1 MQIKGFRM
9 LNRRQMVLAGAVL
22 LAGSITGGV
31 LAPRL
36 NAAAENP
43 NERLKTFSQIL
54 GIVLDR
60 YIDEVSPEVAVE
72 GAIRGMLKTLDPH
85 TNFLNATDYQEMM
98 EEQHGSFSG
107 LGIVISKPTVDR
119 PLTVISP
126 IEGTP
131 AYRAGI
137 RPGDVISQ
145 IEGVDTLD
153 MTVDQAL
160 KRLRGAKGTQVSITI
175 TRPGEDSPLHY
186 TITRD
191 DIPTRSIQYAFMM
204 RPEIGFVRVTNFT
217 QTTDRELEEK
227 LRLLKS
233 AGMNRLILDLRGNP
247 GGLLEQAVRVAD
259 KFLAKGQKV
268 VYTRGRTRG
277 SDQEYLATGM
287 GTHVDFPLIIL
298 VNKYSASASEIV
310 AGAIQDHDR
319 GLIIGKTTW
328 GKGLVQTVYPLSHR
342 SALALTTAHYY
353 TPSGRLIQ
361 RDFESLEDY
370 YYLSRDEQEE
380 ELPSREER
388 RTDSGRVVYGGGGIT
403 PDILVDNFKLNKFL
417 RQLENEQVFFAFA
430 VQYNLSHKDLPRN
443 FGLDVTALEDF
454 KTLLT
459 RRKVAFTEQDLG
471 DNGDYIRTSLRKEIA
486 AARWGGEEGFKIF
499 AEIDPQI
506 QKALE
511 SFPQAQQL
519 ARMASGVI
527 PPASASQ
534 QEP

>member
-1 MQIKGFRM
+1 M
-9 LNRRQMVLAGAVL
+9 LNRRQLFLAAATL
-22 LAGSITGGV
+22 LAGSLTGGL

-36 NAAAENP
+36 DAAADTADD
-43 NERLKTFSQIL
+43 RLKTFSQIL
-54 GIVLDR
+54 GIVQDR
-60 YIDEVSPEVAVE
+60 YIEEVSPEVAIE

-85 TNFLNATDYQEMM
+85 TNFLNASDYQDMM

-107 LGIVISKPTVDR
+107 LGIVISKPSVNR

-131 AYRAGI
+131 AFRAGI

-153 MTVDQAL
+153 MSVDQAL
-160 KRLRGAKGTQVSITI
+160 KRLRGAKGTHVTITV
-175 TRPGEDSPLHY
+175 TRPGEDAPLHF

-191 DIPTRSIQYAFMM
+191 DIPTRSIQYAFMI
-204 RPEIGFVRVTNFT
+204 RPEIGFVRVINFT

-227 LRLLKS
+227 LRILEN

-259 KFLAKGQKV
+259 KFLTKGQKI

-277 SDQEYLATGM
+277 SDQEYLATGV
-287 GTHVDFPLIIL
+287 GTHIDFPLIIL

-310 AGAIQDHDR
+310 AGSVQDHDR

-361 RDFESLEDY
+361 RNYNSLEDY
-370 YYLSRDEQEE
+370 YYLSGDEQEE
-380 ELPSREER
+380 EQPSKEQRH
-388 RTDSGRVVYGGGGIT
+388 TDSGRVVYGGGGIT
-403 PDILVDNFKLNKFL
+403 PDILVDNLKLSKFL
-417 RQLENEQVFFAFA
+417 RQLENEQVFFGFA
-430 VQYNLSHKDLPRN
+430 VQYNVSHKDLPRD
-443 FGLDVTALEDF
+443 FTLDDPAMDDF
-454 KTLLT
+454 
-459 RRKVAFTEQDLG
+459 RKFLDQRKIAFTEQDLS
-471 DNGDYIRTSLRKEIA
+471 DNDPYIRTSIRKEVA
-486 AARWGGEEGFKIF
+486 SARWGGEEGFRIL

-519 ARMASGVI
+519 ARLPSGESG
-527 PPASASQ
+527 PSDGQ
-534 QEP
+534 QKP

>member
-1 MQIKGFRM
+1 M
-9 LNRRQMVLAGAVL
+9 LNRRQLLLAAAIL
-22 LAGSITGGV
+22 LAGSLTGGL

-36 NAAAENP
+36 DAAAGAADD
-43 NERLKTFSQIL
+43 RLKTFSQIL
-54 GIVLDR
+54 GIIQDR
-60 YIDEVSPEVAVE
+60 YIEEVSPEVAIE

-85 TNFLNATDYQEMM
+85 TNFLNAADYQDMM

-107 LGIVISKPTVDR
+107 LGIVISKPSVDR

-131 AYRAGI
+131 AHRAGI

-145 IEGVDTLD
+145 IDGVDTLD
-153 MTVDQAL
+153 MSVDQAM
-160 KRLRGAKGTQVSITI
+160 KRLRGAKGTQATITV
-175 TRPGEDSPLHY
+175 TRPGEDAPLHF

-191 DIPTRSIQYAFMM
+191 DIPTRSVQYAFLI
-204 RPEIGFVRVTNFT
+204 RPGIGFVRVNNFT

-227 LRLLKS
+227 LRILKS
-233 AGMNRLILDLRGNP
+233 AGMDRLILDLRGNP

-259 KFLAKGQKV
+259 KFLTKGQKI

-277 SDQEYLATGM
+277 SDQEYLATGV
-287 GTHVDFPLIIL
+287 GTHIDFPLIIL

-310 AGAIQDHDR
+310 AGSVQDHDR

-361 RDFESLEDY
+361 RNYNSLEDY
-370 YYLSRDEQEE
+370 YYLSGDEQEE
-380 ELPSREER
+380 EQPSKEQR

-403 PDILVDNFKLNKFL
+403 PDILVDSPKLGKFL
-417 RQLENEQVFFAFA
+417 RQLENEQIFFNFA
-430 VQYNLSHKDLPRN
+430 VQYNVSHKELPR
-443 FGLDVTALEDF
+443 DF
-454 KTLLT
+454 TIDD
-459 RRKVAFTEQDLG
+459 RAMDDFRKFLGQKKIAFTEQDLR
-471 DNGDYIRTSLRKEIA
+471 DDDTYIRTSIRKEVA
-486 AARWGGEEGFKIF
+486 SARWSGEEGFRIL

-519 ARMASGVI
+519 ARLPSGESG
-527 PPASASQ
+527 PSDSQ
-534 QEP
+534 QKP

>member
-1 MQIKGFRM
+1 M
-9 LNRRQMVLAGAVL
+9 LKRRQLWMASAIL
-22 LAGSITGGV
+22 LAGSLTGGL

-36 NAAAENP
+36 NAAAETTND
-43 NERLKTFSQIL
+43 RLKTFSQIL
-54 GIVLDR
+54 GIVQER
-60 YIDEVSPEVAVE
+60 YIDEVVPEVAIE

-85 TNFLNATDYQEMM
+85 TNFLNSADYQDMM

-107 LGIVISKPTVDR
+107 LGIVISKPSVDR

-131 AYRAGI
+131 AFRAGI

-153 MTVDQAL
+153 MSVDQAL
-160 KRLRGAKGTQVSITI
+160 KRLRGAKGTQVNITI
-175 TRPGEDSPLHY
+175 VRPGEEAPLHFN
-186 TITRD
+186 ITRD
-191 DIPTRSIQYAFMM
+191 DIPTRSVQYAFMI

-227 LRLLKS
+227 FRILKT

-259 KFLAKGQKV
+259 KFLAKGQKIV
-268 VYTRGRTRG
+268 FTRGRTRG
-277 SDQEYLATGM
+277 SDQEYFATGT
-287 GTHVDFPLIIL
+287 GTHIDFPLIIL

-319 GLIIGKTTW
+319 GLIVGKTTW

-361 RDFESLEDY
+361 RDYDSLEDY
-370 YYLSRDEQEE
+370 YYLSRDEQDDGQ
-380 ELPSREER
+380 PAKDPR
-388 RTDSGRVVYGGGGIT
+388 RTDSGRVVYGGGGIA
-403 PDILVDNFKLNKFL
+403 PDILVDSYKLDKFL
-417 RQLENEQVFFAFA
+417 RQLENEQVFFGFA
-430 VQYNLSHKDLPRN
+430 VQYNVSHKDIPRG
-443 FGLDVTALEDF
+443 FALDETAMDDF
-454 KTLLT
+454 KKYLEQ
-459 RRKVAFTEQDLG
+459 RKIAFTEADLRESAE
-471 DNGDYIRTSLRKEIA
+471 YIRTAIRKEIA
-486 AARWGGEEGFKIF
+486 AARWGGEEGFRVF

-519 ARMASGVI
+519 ARLASQG
-527 PPASASQ
+527 SASSDSQ
-534 QEP
+534 QKP

>member
-1 MQIKGFRM
+1 MP
-9 LNRRQMVLAGAVL
+9 NRRQLMLAAAIL
-22 LAGSITGGV
+22 LAGSLTGGL

-36 NAAAENP
+36 DAAAGTAD
-43 NERLKTFSQIL
+43 ERLKTFSQIL
-54 GIVLDR
+54 GTIQDR
-60 YIDEVSPEVAVE
+60 YIEEVSPEVAIE

-85 TNFLNATDYQEMM
+85 TNFLNAADYQDMM

-131 AYRAGI
+131 AFRAGI

-153 MTVDQAL
+153 MSVDQAM
-160 KRLRGAKGTQVSITI
+160 KRLRGAKGTRVNITV
-175 TRPGEDSPLHY
+175 TRPGEDVPLHF

-191 DIPTRSIQYAFMM
+191 DIPTRSVPYAFLI
-204 RPEIGFVRVTNFT
+204 RPGIGFVRVTNFT

-227 LRLLKS
+227 LGTLKS
-233 AGMNRLILDLRGNP
+233 EGMDRLILDLRGNP

-259 KFLAKGQKV
+259 KFLTKGQKI
-268 VYTRGRTRG
+268 VYTRGRIRG
-277 SDQEYLATGM
+277 SDQEYLATGV
-287 GTHVDFPLIIL
+287 GTHIDFPLIVL

-310 AGAIQDHDR
+310 AGSVQDHDR
-319 GLIIGKTTW
+319 GLIIGKSTW
-328 GKGLVQTVYPLSHR
+328 GKGLVQTVYPLSQR

-361 RDFESLEDY
+361 RDYNSLEDY
-370 YYLSRDEQEE
+370 YYLSGDEE
-380 ELPSREER
+380 EPEEERIPTEQR

-403 PDILVDNFKLNKFL
+403 PDILVDNPRLGKFL
-417 RQLENEQVFFAFA
+417 RQLENERVFFDFA
-430 VQYNLSHKDLPRN
+430 VEYGVSHRDLPRD
-443 FGLDVTALEDF
+443 FVLDDAAMDDF
-454 KTLLT
+454 RKFLG
-459 RRKVAFTEQDLG
+459 RRKIAFTEQELR
-471 DNGDYIRTSLRKEIA
+471 DNDSYIRASIRKEVA
-486 AARWGGEEGFKIF
+486 SARWGGEEGFRIL

-506 QKALE
+506 RKALE

-519 ARMASGVI
+519 AHLPSGE
-527 PPASASQ
+527 PTPSGGQ
-534 QEP
+534 QKP